1 MKRVLSTVARDVVGK
16 IFSFAAYFM
25 TGLVAYKSWRLVT
38 FGVVY
43 T

>member
-16 IFSFAAYFM
+16 ILYFGASFM

-38 FGVVY
+38 LGFVY